1 MRRATFSTRGP
12 EIASPSGES
21 ISHYPEIESPGG
33 GNISAGGRLYK
44 G

>member
-1 MRRATFSTRGP
+1 MRGAIFSTRGH
-12 EIASPSGES
+12 EISSPSGES